1 MGIQFCERVGHRGWA
16 QTFSTRSLP
25 SQVPQ
30 LPWITFLNLV
40 SGIIIFWVV
49 NIKRRQCW
57 TVAQVFAHYTA
68 RRHLSPQYNRVALLD
83 FPGGTVDRCKYYAP
97 LPGGII
103 INTLY
108 EQMHSAQCR
117 CTCKIVTL
125 WFCAPWH
132 GWLVWVGGHFGHP
145 APVTHIDPPVSRR
158 QHTLLLLTHFLIS
171 SDHVVSVWLTVFSW
185 THILIGYAKICQS
198 CLVSSL

>member
-1 MGIQFCERVGHRGWA
+1 MVTKCDNQPTTTDRVNIEQSASGRWA
-16 QTFSTRSLP
+16 GRVL
-25 SQVPQ
+25 Q
-30 LPWITFLNLV
+30 LLLLLICV
-40 SGIIIFWVV
+40 SIDILIIFWVV

-83 FPGGTVDRCKYYAP
+83 FPGGTVNRCKYYAP

-117 CTCKIVTL
+117 CTGKIVTL
-125 WFCAPWH
+125 WFCAP
-132 GWLVWVGGHFGHP
+132 
-145 APVTHIDPPVSRR
+145 
-158 QHTLLLLTHFLIS
+158 
-171 SDHVVSVWLTVFSW
+171 
-185 THILIGYAKICQS
+185 
-198 CLVSSL
+198 

>member
-1 MGIQFCERVGHRGWA
+1 MPH
-16 QTFSTRSLP
+16 SP

-83 FPGGTVDRCKYYAP
+83 FPSGTVDGCKYYAP

-117 CTCKIVTL
+117 CTGKIVTL

-132 GWLVWVGGHFGHP
+132 GWLVWVGDILATQP
-145 APVTHIDPPVSRR
+145 
-158 QHTLLLLTHFLIS
+158 QWHTLIRLFHADNTPCYFLP
-171 SDHVVSVWLTVFSW
+171 T
-185 THILIGYAKICQS
+185 
-198 CLVSSL
+198 SSLAATMLCLFD